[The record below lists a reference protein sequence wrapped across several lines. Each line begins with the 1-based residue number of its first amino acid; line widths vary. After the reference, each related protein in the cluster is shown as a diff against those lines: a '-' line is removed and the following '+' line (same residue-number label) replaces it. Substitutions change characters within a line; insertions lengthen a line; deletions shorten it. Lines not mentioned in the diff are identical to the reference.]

1 MIDQRPSLRARAP
14 WGAAMAFPISAM
26 MLLAACSNGKEANE
40 ANFRKALAPLV
51 SNKFCRPI
59 NVARVS
65 LTEYDGSLP
74 PTFPIIVQVTPT
86 LYGDDKSE
94 RAMLAGAVQ
103 QGLLDR
109 KESTVPAREAMRKD
123 PLQPTAVITYQPTD
137 KGKAFFR
144 ELESSKGNYL
154 AACMGTGHI
163 DKIVRWTDPA
173 DALGQT
179 VSQVTYTYSATDLPS
194 IVPANIREQAAKPI
208 EAKAMLVRTSDGWH
222 VAD

>member
-137 KGKAFFR
+137 KGKAF
-144 ELESSKGNYL
+144 SASWK
-154 AACMGTGHI
+154 AARAITLLHAWERATSTRSCAGPT
-163 DKIVRWTDPA
+163 RPTR
-173 DALGQT
+173 
-179 VSQVTYTYSATDLPS
+179 SARPC
-194 IVPANIREQAAKPI
+194 R
-208 EAKAMLVRTSDGWH
+208 R
-222 VAD
+222 